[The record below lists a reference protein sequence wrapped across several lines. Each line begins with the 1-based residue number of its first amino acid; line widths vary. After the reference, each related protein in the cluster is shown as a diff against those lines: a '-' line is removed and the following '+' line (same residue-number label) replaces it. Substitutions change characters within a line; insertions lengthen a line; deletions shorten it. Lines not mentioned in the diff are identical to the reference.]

1 MRVIYMS
8 FRDIRSTIQIVS
20 CRTRLQVQT
29 SGELPRS
36 AELRVGDDR
45 VEFDESLLPEDR
57 GDIEL
62 DTDEYEVEKIL
73 FVRSGR
79 KTRYGRIH
87 KQYLVQYRR
96 STDIHGGSKKSIRT
110 AESCCGSLIEIGLI

>member
-1 MRVIYMS
+1 MRVIYVS

-20 CRTRLQVQT
+20 CRTRLQAQT

-57 GDIEL
+57 GGIEL

-73 FVRSGR
+73 FV
-79 KTRYGRIH
+79 
-87 KQYLVQYRR
+87 
-96 STDIHGGSKKSIRT
+96 
-110 AESCCGSLIEIGLI
+110 